1 MNITTPPLATR
12 IARGDTVYGI
22 IVKMPAPAMIEMAG
36 HIGFDFVVIDTE
48 HGTADNTELETHLR
62 AADSASIP
70 VLVRIGANDPLSTLR
85 VLDAGATGVIVPHVA
100 SADEAQQAVRHAHYP
115 PIGSRGLAVSTRA
128 GHHGTVPL
136 QQHLAA
142 AAANTIVVAQIEDKD
157 AARRAA
163 QIADVPGLNAVWIGP
178 SDLSLSMGLPGRM
191 DHPEVVAAVDQIAA
205 DVIASTDCALCVL
218 VDTPEE
224 AANWR
229 QRGARIVLFNST
241 TMLADSMRG
250 ILGRVNEAGAD
261 SAVSRA

>member
-1 MNITTPPLATR
+1 MNITNRPLATR
-12 IARGDTVYGI
+12 IARGDTVYGV
-22 IVKMPAPAMIEMAG
+22 IVKMPSPAMVEMAG
-36 HIGFDFVVIDTE
+36 HLGFDLVVIDTE

-62 AADSASIP
+62 AADSAGIP
-70 VLVRIGANDPLSTLR
+70 VLVRTGANDPLSTLR
-85 VLDAGATGVIVPHVA
+85 ALDAGATGVIVPHVA

-128 GHHGTVPL
+128 GRHGTVPL
-136 QQHLAA
+136 HQHLADA
-142 AAANTIVVAQIEDKD
+142 TTNTIVVAQIEDKD
-157 AARRAA
+157 AATRAA

-224 AANWR
+224 AASWR
-229 QRGARIVLFNST
+229 ERGARIVLFNST
-241 TMLADSMRG
+241 TMLANSMRE
-250 ILGRVNEAGAD
+250 ILSRVRPDAAD
-261 SAVSRA
+261 QTASPV